1 MSSTVATVERENSF
15 ISSKKP
21 LAEPYSVWAAI
32 YLDRYFAGEI
42 NVLPRILQGVGVF
55 VSAGCGPC
63 GDDLKVLAVGSAVA
77 GYCKTA
83 VLAFKAPSRELVS
96 ELHQCLAGAQVSLTL
111 EILAPISPCFA
122 PLSLALCP
130 SDEPLGYMEI

>member
-1 MSSTVATVERENSF
+1 SLLELHSLESDGTLQVKSMFSRGFYRVWESLFQQAVDRVAMTSN
-15 ISSKKP
+15 
-21 LAEPYSVWAAI
+21 
-32 YLDRYFAGEI
+32 
-42 NVLPRILQGVGVF
+42 
-55 VSAGCGPC
+55 
-63 GDDLKVLAVGSAVA
+63 VLAVGSAVA